1 MQRSHF
7 LSLAFSRVT
16 LEGLRKKRGCSL
28 SSVYHDGPCVV
39 CFQVPATFLRCS
51 CQRRSSEQ
59 TLWPAKNTKVVSSQ
73 HRKLKKVF
81 LFFIFFFGW
90 LVISP
95 SICTTYTLYGTS
107 IWQYKKP
114 CKRKGMS
121 TKTIYVQI
129 DPFRFTFD
137 IRTLFFP
144 YSNSGEGHFYTK

>member
-16 LEGLRKKRGCSL
+16 LEGLRKKRGVLVVFCLPWWSL
-28 SSVYHDGPCVV
+28 CRLFPGPCDL
-39 CFQVPATFLRCS
+39 PALFMSKKKFWADAVACKKHESRVESAQKTKESFSFFL
-51 CQRRSSEQ
+51 
-59 TLWPAKNTKVVSSQ
+59 
-73 HRKLKKVF
+73 
-81 LFFIFFFGW
+81 FFFGW

-95 SICTTYTLYGTS
+95 SLCTTYTLYGTS

-114 CKRKGMS
+114 CKWRGMS

-129 DPFRFTFD
+129 DPFRFTFV
-137 IRTLFFP
+137 LP